1 MYPIYKQ
8 FATSCITRTIAQ
20 WLGHRIC
27 NQGIPGSNHIADE
40 KYIFLFILLNKMH
53 ITFYQKQSHGEHV
66 ILALLHFSCV
76 LSCNIRVFKH
86 NHIDNMSKQ
95 KSNHFLSSKAKEIIF
110 NFRRQQQRQRKK
122 FIVFEIEINS
132 SMKYIYVNV

>member
-8 FATSCITRTIAQ
+8 FAAKCITRTIAQ

-27 NQGIPGSNHIADE
+27 NIGIDE

-53 ITFYQKQSHGEHV
+53 ITFYRKQSHGEHD
-66 ILALLHFSCV
+66 IFALLHFSCV
-76 LSCNIRVFKH
+76 ISCNIRIFKQ

-95 KSNHFLSSKAKEIIF
+95 KSNHFLSSKPKKLF
-110 NFRRQQQRQRKK
+110 STFLTPSRKNRRRTLGHSWTEQRRLR
-122 FIVFEIEINS
+122 V
-132 SMKYIYVNV
+132 